1 MANLAFKLLSHERT
15 FIAPLLSKGGEVPL
29 KAGRG
34 GINKSLLPPCT
45 VTQNNDF
52 NLAVRPP
59 LANRTGGAIDFLP
72 LSGGDVLKHRSSPK
86 FSR

>member
-1 MANLAFKLLSHERT
+1 MANLAFKLLSKGKT
-15 FIAPLLSKGGEVPL
+15 FIAPLLSKGGEFPL

-34 GINKSLLPPCT
+34 GINKSLLLPCT
-45 VTQNNDF
+45 VPQITDF
-52 NLAVRPP
+52 KLVVRPP